1 MVPQLSSLKGKLSL
15 ILTAAMLLMAIQAFV
30 LWSKADGVESA
41 SRNLIDTTFAE
52 FSKSYELKLAVV
64 QVQQWLT
71 DISATRGLDGLNDG
85 FDQAAEHAAKA
96 KELIQDLS
104 RLIPE
109 NQQMLVNFREHF
121 DAYYAAGRRMAEG
134 YVAEGPQLGNK
145 MMADFDAAAE
155 KLQGDLQAI
164 MDHAHTNTYSALDD
178 TVALA
183 QQSKLWVLGS
193 GVALVLLI
201 LLGGWYIGRVV
212 IGALTKTGR
221 LASQLAEGDGDLTR
235 RLDDS
240 REDEIGAVSRSINQ
254 FVAGIGSLVGTV
266 NGVATQLGDSSKE
279 LMLLAERGRE
289 KAGVQLS
296 ETEMVSTAMTEMK
309 SSADEIARTVAETAE
324 FSANTAQQTQ
334 QGNQAVRKA
343 AGVIK
348 SLEAGIQR
356 AQSVIDQLGDDSNNI
371 GSVLDVIRG
380 ISEQTNLLA
389 LNAAIEAARAGE
401 QGRGF
406 AVVADEVRT
415 LASRTQQS
423 TEEIQ
428 SMITT
433 LQSRAGESV
442 KMMAESRDMAV
453 ASVSEVEQVLLT
465 LESIEQGIKGIQD
478 MTYRIVTAAEQQSE
492 VSGEMDRNVVRIAEY
507 ARDTVSSAEQVASA
521 STHLGSMSSEVNG
534 LLQRF
539 RF

>member
-1 MVPQLSSLKGKLSL
+1 MFLQLSTLKGKLMS
-15 ILTAAMLLMAIQAFV
+15 ILLAAVLLLAIQAIV
-30 LWSKADGVESA
+30 LWGKADSVESA
-41 SRNLIDTTFAE
+41 SQELIDFTFAE
-52 FSKSYELKLAVV
+52 VTKSYELKLAVV

-85 FDQAAEHAAKA
+85 FDQAAENAAKA
-96 KELIQDLS
+96 KQLIEELA
-104 RLIPE
+104 RLVPE
-109 NQQMLVNFREHF
+109 EQALLDGFREHF
-121 DAYYAAGRRMAEG
+121 DTYYAAGRRMAEA
-134 YVAEGPQLGNK
+134 YVAGGPEQGNK
-145 MMADFDAAAE
+145 LMADFDEAAE
-155 KLQGDLQAI
+155 KLQGDLQTLMEHAQEHSYSSL
-164 MDHAHTNTYSALDD
+164 DHS
-178 TVALA
+178 VALA
-183 QQSKLWVLGS
+183 RQGKLWVIGS
-193 GVALVLLI
+193 GVALVLLM

-212 IGALTKTGR
+212 IGALAETGR
-221 LASQLAEGDGDLTR
+221 LASELAEGDGDLTR

-240 REDEIGAVSRSINQ
+240 RKDEIGTVSRSINH
-254 FVAGIGSLVGTV
+254 FVADIGKLVGTV
-266 NGVATQLGDSSKE
+266 NGVATQLGASSNE
-279 LMLLAERGRE
+279 LMQLADQGRS

-296 ETEMVSTAMTEMK
+296 ETEAVSTAMTEMK

-324 FSANTAQQTQ
+324 FSANAAQQTR
-334 QGNQAVRKA
+334 QGNRAVQNA

-348 SLEAGIQR
+348 SLEAEIER
-356 AQSVIDQLGDDSNNI
+356 AQTVINQLGDDSSNI

-428 SMITT
+428 TMITT

-453 ASVSEVEQVLLT
+453 ASVSEVEQALQV
-465 LESIEQGIKGIQD
+465 LESIEQGVNGIQD
-478 MTYRIVTAAEQQSE
+478 MTSRIVTAAEQQSE
-492 VSGEMDRNVVRIAEY
+492 VSGEMDRNVVRIAEL

-521 STHLGSMSSEVNG
+521 STQLGGMSSEING
-534 LLQRF
+534 LLRHF
-539 RF
+539 KV